1 MITLHTVEDHITF
14 LIISPGARVG
24 VGGCVCLCAQ
34 VLMCV
39 CYIEN
44 CKVIYNGQWST
55 RCIYH
60 LA

>member
-14 LIISPGARVG
+14 LIISPGARAG
-24 VGGCVCLCAQ
+24 VCGCVCLCSGAH
-34 VLMCV
+34 V
-39 CYIEN
+39 CMLHR
-44 CKVIYNGQWST
+44 KLQVIYNGQWST